1 MGIRGDLLFGKL
13 KCVTLDCDEDSTGQI
28 PNFVIF
34 VFSVMQKS
42 SLSLDFYEL
51 LRAVTGTTEINEK
64 NGKPIKAPS
73 MGSLNRL
80 AASLII

>member
-1 MGIRGDLLFGKL
+1 MADCELFRVSGL
-13 KCVTLDCDEDSTGQI
+13 
-28 PNFVIF
+28 
-34 VFSVMQKS
+34 
-42 SLSLDFYEL
+42 
-51 LRAVTGTTEINEK
+51 TEINEK